1 MLSQALVESVGLLLL
16 MMVLFFLVAQVLKDN
31 SIVDIAWGLG
41 FVLVAFYTLI
51 RFEGTGS
58 RPLVMTLLVVLWG
71 LRLAFFIL
79 GRGRGKGEDPRYAT
93 FREKW
98 GNRFLINSFIYIFM
112 MQGVL
117 ILVVGLPIVIV
128 NSSGGGD
135 LGALEYLGAGIFLFG
150 LIFEST
156 ADIQL
161 NRFKKD
167 PANKGKIMDRGL
179 WRYSRHPNY
188 FGEVVLWWGIFV
200 FSLRAPHALVGII
213 GPLAITG
220 LILFFSGVPILERR
234 FEGRPGYEDYKQ
246 KTSRFIPW
254 FPKHT

>member
-1 MLSQALVESVGLLLL
+1 MLLQALVESLGLLLL
-16 MMVLFFLVAQVLKDN
+16 MMVLFFLGAQVLKDN

-51 RFEGTGS
+51 RFEGAGA
-58 RPLVMTLLVVLWG
+58 RPLVMTLLVGLWG

-79 GRGRGKGEDPRYAT
+79 GRGRGKGEDPRYAK

-98 GNRFLINSFIYIFM
+98 GRRFLINSFIYIFM

-128 NSSGGGD
+128 NSSAGGD
-135 LGALEYLGAGIFLFG
+135 LGVLEYLGAGIFLFG
-150 LIFEST
+150 LIFESVS
-156 ADIQL
+156 DFQL
-161 NRFKKD
+161 DRFKKD

-200 FSLRAPHALVGII
+200 FSSRAPHALIGII
-213 GPLAITG
+213 GPLAITS
-220 LILFFSGVPILERR
+220 LILLFSGVPILERR
-234 FEGRPGYEDYKQ
+234 FEGRPGYEEYKH
-246 KTSRFIPW
+246 KTSRFIHW
-254 FPKHT
+254 FPKHK